1 MLALLRPRLSRLA
14 GTSGRSATATVVARL
29 SSTDSSVSHVT
40 DPPQPSTA
48 GLPAHASSS
57 SQDYALSSL
66 CCPQPHFFLDHVR
79 FEGHTHFHDLH
90 EDTRP
95 PILPHLEHHRS
106 SIHIGEFR
114 SLTHLSVDS
123 LEAIYQDADRNL
135 EHICSAVEQPFVQPT
150 SVLRFTFDSTVPSA
164 HILSHWGAVA
174 AGAGLRA
181 RCWRRLFAA
190 LWHAYIRTRPQLSD
204 YFPEP
209 YANENAA
216 RAANNG
222 AYPPDLS
229 LMTKARHNGSD
240 YLFALLMGYCE
251 PPGGVEIR
259 DGLHYNPYFPGG
271 AIGMAR
277 QLFDDMIEYDD
288 GTPATSSQMAKDV
301 TEFLSW
307 AAEPEM
313 TERKLMGLRVRALNC
328 SRSFSSPSRRRGRPT
343 VPCCCIH
350 IACLPL
356 C

>member
-1 MLALLRPRLSRLA
+1 MRTVTCSCAPARCANWAPACPSSPRP
-14 GTSGRSATATVVARL
+14 
-29 SSTDSSVSHVT
+29 
-40 DPPQPSTA
+40 PPPS
-48 GLPAHASSS
+48 PCSSS
-57 SQDYALSSL
+57 PRPLLLTALS
-66 CCPQPHFFLDHVR
+66 PPV
-79 FEGHTHFHDLH
+79 
-90 EDTRP
+90 RP
-95 PILPHLEHHRS
+95 PPRS
-106 SIHIGEFR
+106 
-114 SLTHLSVDS
+114 
-123 LEAIYQDADRNL
+123 
-135 EHICSAVEQPFVQPT
+135 
-150 SVLRFTFDSTVPSA
+150 
-164 HILSHWGAVA
+164 
-174 AGAGLRA
+174 
-181 RCWRRLFAA
+181 

>member
-1 MLALLRPRLSRLA
+1 MSVRLGLLALSGPALYATVSSAKKMENSDALHAPHYPWHFNKPLGTFDHAALRRGFEVYKQVCASCHGLSRVAFRNLVGVTHTAAEAKMLAEEIEFQDGPDENGDMFMRP
-14 GTSGRSATATVVARL
+14 GK
-29 SSTDSSVSHVT
+29 
-40 DPPQPSTA
+40 
-48 GLPAHASSS
+48 
-57 SQDYALSSL
+57 
-66 CCPQPHFFLDHVR
+66 
-79 FEGHTHFHDLH
+79 
-90 EDTRP
+90 
-95 PILPHLEHHRS
+95 
-106 SIHIGEFR
+106 
-114 SLTHLSVDS
+114 
-123 LEAIYQDADRNL
+123 
-135 EHICSAVEQPFVQPT
+135 
-150 SVLRFTFDSTVPSA
+150 
-164 HILSHWGAVA
+164 
-174 AGAGLRA
+174 
-181 RCWRRLFAA
+181 
-190 LWHAYIRTRPQLSD
+190 LSD

-313 TERKLMGLRVRALNC
+313 TERKLMGLRAMVLMTFAAAATWYIKRH
-328 SRSFSSPSRRRGRPT
+328 RWT
-343 VPCCCIH
+343 VIKNRKVVYNPMMKN
-350 IACLPL
+350 
-356 C
+356 